1 MVDQEPNWQP
11 IAALPMIA
19 QMIDGY
25 MPASD
30 DLHASLS
37 EARTKPHVMDDATVD
52 RVIAVHA
59 EQRDDM
65 LLYDEQLRRWSEE
78 TSSADQQ
85 REIARL
91 QMALGEVKAR
101 IADILAIAAELRE
114 GTIDRIM
121 EKSDLELG
129 LEAMLGGPR
138 STDRS

>member
-1 MVDQEPNWQP
+1 MVDEEPTWQA
-11 IAALPMIA
+11 ISALPMIA
-19 QMIDGY
+19 QAIDGY
-25 MPASD
+25 IPASD
-30 DLHASLS
+30 DLFASLS
-37 EARTKPHVMDDATVD
+37 EARSKPHVMDDATLD
-52 RVIAVHA
+52 RVDAVYG

-65 LLYDEQLRRWSEE
+65 WLYDEQLRRWSEGNL
-78 TSSADQQ
+78 SADQT

-91 QMALGEVKAR
+91 QAVLGEVKAR
-101 IADILAIAAELRE
+101 IADILSISAELRA